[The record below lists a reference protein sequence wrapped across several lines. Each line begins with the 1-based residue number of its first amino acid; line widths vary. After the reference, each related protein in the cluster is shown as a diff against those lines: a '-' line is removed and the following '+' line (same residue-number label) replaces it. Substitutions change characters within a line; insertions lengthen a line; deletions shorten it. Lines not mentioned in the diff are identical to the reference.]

1 MNEIKTIPTL
11 ETKRLILRPFHLDD
25 AQEVQRQAGNPNV
38 AATTATIPHPYLDGV
53 AEEWISKHGE
63 WFNKGI
69 GVDWAIELQ
78 ATKKLIGCISLG
90 INKANSRA
98 ELAYW
103 IGEEHWGQGFCSEAA
118 IAAIGYAFESLRLNK
133 ITSRHMSE
141 NPGSGKVMLKA
152 GMEKEGYLKK
162 DFIKNGKFV
171 DIIVYGL
178 LRENF
183 VIR

>member
-1 MNEIKTIPTL
+1 MNESKKIPTL
-11 ETKRLILRPFHLDD
+11 KTERLALRPFQVDD
-25 AQEVQRQAGNPNV
+25 AQEVQRQAGNPKV

-78 ATKKLIGCISLG
+78 ATKKLIGCVSLR

-98 ELAYW
+98 ELGYW

-118 IAAIGYAFESLRLNK
+118 IAAIDYAFGSLKLNK

-141 NPGSGKVMLKA
+141 NLGSGKVMLKA
-152 GMEKEGYLKK
+152 GMEREGYLKK
-162 DFIKNGKFV
+162 DLLKNGKFV